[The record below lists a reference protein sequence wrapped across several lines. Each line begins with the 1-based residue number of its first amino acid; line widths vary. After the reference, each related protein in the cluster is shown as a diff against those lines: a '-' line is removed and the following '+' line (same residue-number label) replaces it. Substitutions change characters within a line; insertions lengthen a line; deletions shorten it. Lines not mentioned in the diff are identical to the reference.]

1 MRKYTKKAPPKT
13 RKRKGKGKERKE
25 KKKTPRLTLDVT
37 TFHGRMTLNITK
49 WKKRILGTGTKILA
63 EGIVV
68 VQVLPRNIGGLDLV
82 GWDPHVERFED

>member
-1 MRKYTKKAPPKT
+1 
-13 RKRKGKGKERKE
+13 
-25 KKKTPRLTLDVT
+25 
-37 TFHGRMTLNITK
+37 MTLNITK